1 MDPLAQPD
9 THAVGNQPTLLEPFD
24 AWASDRALQ
33 EAVQREGGA
42 WGEAALAAYGPLAGG
57 ELFEAGFLAEQNP
70 PRFRSHDRQ
79 GHRINRVDFHPA
91 WHRLMQA
98 GVGAGLVDLPW
109 TDPRPGAQVLRA
121 ALEYMHTQADAGSGC
136 PLTMSF
142 AAQPVLRQQP
152 EITAPWLAGLATRRY
167 DPRDLPW
174 TAKTGLT
181 VGMAMTEK
189 QGGTDVRANTTRA
202 RALGASGPGQAY
214 ALTGHKWFCSAP
226 MCDGFLV
233 LAQAEGGLSCFLMP
247 RWHPDGSLN
256 AMHIQRLKDKLGN
269 RSNASSE
276 IELRGAFAWMI
287 GPEGRGVPT
296 IIEMV
301 MLTRFDCVVGSAA
314 LMRQALA
321 QAIAHCEGRRV
332 SGRLLRQ
339 QPLMQ
344 GVLADLAIESEAALV
359 LAMRLA
365 RRLDESP
372 HDGRARQFVRLA
384 TAVSKFWVCKR
395 APAHINEAAECLGG
409 AGYVEESILPR
420 LYREA
425 PVNSTWE
432 GSGNVQCLDVL
443 RALSREPETRDAFF
457 AELAEG
463 AARDTRLRR
472 HLQLLQ
478 AALDADGRDERAA
491 RSLVAAMA
499 LGLQAAMLLEGAD
512 PAIADAFCAAR
523 LGPSRGLVYGELP
536 AGIDSDAIVA
546 RAAPRRAATTH
557 QAQGEHRDVT

>member
-1 MDPLAQPD
+1 MDSSPSPSAAE
-9 THAVGNQPTLLEPFD
+9 THTVSNQPTPLEPFD
-24 AWASDRALQ
+24 AWGSDRALQ
-33 EAVQREGGA
+33 EAVRREGGG
-42 WGEAALAAYGPLAGG
+42 WGEAVLAQYGRLAGA
-57 ELFEAGFLAEQNP
+57 ELMEAGFLAEQHP

-79 GHRINRVDFHPA
+79 GHRINRVDYHPA

-98 GVGAGLVDLPW
+98 GVESGLVDLPW
-109 TDPRPGAQVLRA
+109 TDPRPGAQVVRA

-142 AAQPVLRQQP
+142 AAHPVLHQQP
-152 EITAPWLAGLATRRY
+152 AVTAPWLAALATRRY
-167 DPRDLPW
+167 DARDLPMPEKSGI
-174 TAKTGLT
+174 TL
-181 VGMAMTEK
+181 GMAMTEK

-202 RALGASGPGQAY
+202 RALTAPGPGQAY

-233 LAQAEGGLSCFLMP
+233 LAHAEGGLSCFLMP
-247 RWHPDGSLN
+247 RWRPDGGLN
-256 AMHIQRLKDKLGN
+256 TFHIQRLKDKLGN

-276 IELRGAFAWMI
+276 IELREAFAWMI

-301 MLTRFDCVVGSAA
+301 MLTRFDCVVGSSA

-332 SGRLLRQ
+332 SGRRLRE

-344 GVLADLAIESEAALV
+344 NVLADLAIESEAALA

-372 HDGRARQFVRLA
+372 HDEHARRFVRIA

-443 RALSREPETRDAFF
+443 RALSREPDTRDAFF
-457 AELAEG
+457 AELAE
-463 AARDTRLRR
+463 AAAGEPRLRR
-472 HLQLLQ
+472 HVQALQT
-478 AALDADGRDERAA
+478 AIDAGSGGEHAA
-491 RSLVAAMA
+491 RSLVSGMA
-499 LGLQAAMLLEGAD
+499 LALQAAVLLEGDA
-512 PAIADAFCAAR
+512 PATAEAFCAAR
-523 LGPSRGLVYGELP
+523 FGPSRGLVYGELP
-536 AGIDSDAIVA
+536 AGIDCEGILA
-546 RAAPRRAATTH
+546 RAAPRRSTFTT
-557 QAQGEHRDVT
+557 QS